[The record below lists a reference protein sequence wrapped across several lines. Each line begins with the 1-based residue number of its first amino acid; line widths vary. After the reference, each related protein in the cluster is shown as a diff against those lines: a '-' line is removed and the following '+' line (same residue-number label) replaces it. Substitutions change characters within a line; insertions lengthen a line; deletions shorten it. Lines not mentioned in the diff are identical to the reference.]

1 MMMMLADD
9 SSVSKQVARKSWA
22 RLWLLRR
29 QEKGASYTIFRELSV
44 EDSDGFCEYM
54 RMPYAKFE
62 LINFYTFS
70 RRHLEFSARVKG
82 SKGIVDE
89 NIG

>member
-1 MMMMLADD
+1 M
-9 SSVSKQVARKSWA
+9 
-22 RLWLLRR
+22 
-29 QEKGASYTIFRELSV
+29 SV
-44 EDSDGFCEYM
+44 EGSDGFCEYM

-70 RRHLEFSARVKG
+70 RGRLEFWAPVKG

-89 NIG
+89 NLIG